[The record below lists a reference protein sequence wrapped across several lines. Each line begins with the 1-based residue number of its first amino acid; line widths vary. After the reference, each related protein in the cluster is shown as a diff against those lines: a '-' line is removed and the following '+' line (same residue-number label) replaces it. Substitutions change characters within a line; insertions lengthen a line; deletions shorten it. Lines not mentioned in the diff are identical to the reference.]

1 VTRIGEEVNPG
12 GPAGRGVEE
21 ERVSTAYRRYADSA
35 GKRRAWSAANRG
47 NIAMREELLGLLL
60 EAGARELAGQGRVL
74 DIGCGNGFWLERLA
88 EHGVA
93 ENRLSGVDVQPERV
107 RRAARAVPRATLATA
122 DARHLPLP
130 TADFDLV
137 LLFTVLS
144 SLATHSDA
152 RAALLEA
159 RRVLAPGGLLLCY
172 EPRLPNPLN
181 RTTVR
186 LRRSDYAS
194 SLGSSVRTLP
204 CTVIPQ
210 LARRLGPLA
219 PVAYPVLRRVRPLL
233 SHRLTLYR
241 AANDQRKCGGTSPTC
256 ARKPG

>member
-1 VTRIGEEVNPG
+1 M
-12 GPAGRGVEE
+12 
-21 ERVSTAYRRYADSA
+21 STAYRRYADSA

-107 RRAARAVPRATLATA
+107 TRAARALPGATLVTA

-130 TADFDLV
+130 TGAFHLV

-144 SLATHSDA
+144 SLATRSDA

-159 RRVLAPGGLLLCY
+159 RRVLAPGGLMLCY

-181 RTTVR
+181 RGTLR

-194 SLGSSVRTLP
+194 ALSGRVESVP
-204 CTVIPQ
+204 CTVLPQ
-210 LARRLGPLA
+210 LARRLGPLT
-219 PVAYPVLRRVRPLL
+219 PVAYPALRRVRPLL
-233 SHRLTLYR
+233 THRLVLHR
-241 AANDQRKCGGTSPTC
+241 SEG
-256 ARKPG
+256 

>member
-1 VTRIGEEVNPG
+1 
-12 GPAGRGVEE
+12 
-21 ERVSTAYRRYADSA
+21 VSTAYRRYADSA

-107 RRAARAVPRATLATA
+107 TRAARALPGATLVTA

-130 TADFDLV
+130 TGAFHLV

-144 SLATHSDA
+144 SLATRSDA
-152 RAALLEA
+152 GAALLEA

-181 RTTVR
+181 RATLR

-194 SLGSSVRTLP
+194 ALGRSVQSVP
-204 CTVIPQ
+204 CTVLPP
-210 LARRLGPLA
+210 LTRRLGPLA
-219 PVAYPVLRRVRPLL
+219 PLAYPALRRLSPLL
-233 SHRLTLYR
+233 THRLVAHRRTGIVATRWRRDL
-241 AANDQRKCGGTSPTC
+241 
-256 ARKPG
+256 